1 VTHDDESHG
10 GSIKRW
16 QYQAT
21 VESSSVSPS
30 ERAPSKNINARVHQP
45 TCLSRKKWIEF
56 PCNSSSIVF
65 HARDNKVYR
74 KIPRTVNKRNDQAHK
89 IRPFDLSALRESEAK
104 LRGQQ
109 REGFLRRKK
118 IFTDSNVDIGSQL
131 NCCLLSTLL
140 NKGGQSL
147 TRH

>member
-1 VTHDDESHG
+1 
-10 GSIKRW
+10 
-16 QYQAT
+16 
-21 VESSSVSPS
+21 
-30 ERAPSKNINARVHQP
+30 
-45 TCLSRKKWIEF
+45 
-56 PCNSSSIVF
+56 
-65 HARDNKVYR
+65 
-74 KIPRTVNKRNDQAHK
+74 VNKRNDQAHK

-109 REGFLRRKK
+109 REGFLIVMRKK

>member
-1 VTHDDESHG
+1 MAISSNSRVVVCLPQRART
-10 GSIKRW
+10 K
-16 QYQAT
+16 QKYQC
-21 VESSSVSPS
+21 
-30 ERAPSKNINARVHQP
+30 ARTP
-45 TCLSRKKWIEF
+45 TNMSLSRKKWIEF

-65 HARDNKVYR
+65 HAKDNKVYR

-118 IFTDSNVDIGSQL
+118 IFTDSNVDNGSQL